1 MTLLAV
7 SRAPHGERHGDYLVK
22 VGLAAKLMYCVV
34 QGLIHISE
42 LSWSRIST
50 PEMVVQPG
58 SLVRCKVISVDREE
72 NRIGLSLKQMEADPL
87 TETLESVLP
96 AGEQPEFS
104 EVPCDIPQTIED
116 ICSVLKTTGGIE
128 AVNLGRCAR
137 EKRAVSQ
144 VTPFHPLQAI
154 SQHCLSD
161 DVLALDVLHS
171 LCSSS
176 SSPQGVDLS
185 VSISFRSLGLL
196 HLTGHSVSGQGFV
209 V

>member
-1 MTLLAV
+1 MDKCVHLVEEQAISSCLQISGNSRQDCIEACPGPAPDITNWLHPHPLIKFAATLT
-7 SRAPHGERHGDYLVK
+7 
-22 VGLAAKLMYCVV
+22 V

-58 SLVRCKVISVDREE
+58 SLVRCKVISVDRAE

-87 TETLESVLP
+87 METLESVLP

-104 EVPCDIPQTIED
+104 EVPCDIPPTIED
-116 ICSVLKTTGGIE
+116 ICGILKTTGGIE

-144 VTPFHPLQAI
+144 VHLAHALNHRLCIMSSASHHNPAAGPCI
-154 SQHCLSD
+154 S
-161 DVLALDVLHS
+161 
-171 LCSSS
+171 
-176 SSPQGVDLS
+176 
-185 VSISFRSLGLL
+185 
-196 HLTGHSVSGQGFV
+196 
-209 V
+209 